1 MKKHFFM
8 ACSVTSVAIGAA
20 SAVNALEGRHAVHW
34 ESVTAILLGVVG
46 IAGAVLRGQTAKQRA

>member
-20 SAVNALEGRHAVHW
+20 SAVNAMEGSYAVRW
-34 ESVTAILLGVVG
+34 ESVAAILLGIVG
-46 IAGAVLRGQTAKQRA
+46 IAGAVLRSRIEKQRA